1 MKAAEGGGGD
11 GEKLAVLLQKLKLT
25 KWQAAVIL
33 AGLAGILLLCLT
45 SIPGKSG
52 QQGGEAG
59 SGMETMRLDLTKY
72 EEQIEKRLEDLL
84 GAVEGAGETRVMLTL
99 DCGSE
104 PVYATQGKTSQSS
117 QSSAAGEANASE
129 SYSAEQAYVILGTGS
144 GERGLVLK
152 TLEPKVRGVAV
163 LCQGADSIQVRQNII
178 EAVTAV
184 LGIGSNKVSVGKM
197 G

>member
-1 MKAAEGGGGD
+1 M
-11 GEKLAVLLQKLKLT
+11 KLAADTGTDGTKLGALLQKLNLT
-25 KWQAAVIL
+25 KWQAAVIA
-33 AGLAGILLLCLT
+33 AGLAGILLLCIT
-45 SIPGKSG
+45 SIPGKSSPQNSG
-52 QQGGEAG
+52 AG

-84 GAVEGAGETRVMLTL
+84 GSIEGAGETRVMLTL

-104 PVYATQGKTSQSS
+104 PIYATQGKTSQNST
-117 QSSAAGEANASE
+117 AGESNSSE
-129 SYSAEQAYVILGTGS
+129 SYTAEQAYVILGTGS
-144 GERGLVLK
+144 GERGLILK

-184 LGIGSNKVSVGKM
+184 LGVGSNKVSVGKL
-197 G
+197 GS